1 MDGERYRKY
10 WSIRVPT
17 LARARPTVV
26 LCSPPSSSLHYTTR
40 NTKFNWNIS
49 KKKKEGVKLQ
59 TTKCNWWF
67 VERINERSL
76 ARNKLNVTSFWYLG
90 VGCGGHR
97 QHHQETKDEAAM
109 MAVQRWHDRG
119 GSVRHLMAS
128 IPPVFFFF
136 VISLFHSLTQTAKH
150 TNSLDE
156 KKRQIYFCCLFV
168 CVCRSQ
174 KRGHTRGRAHSLSPL
189 SDAHKLLAI
198 EQNFTDWR
206 ENPRAEEKGR
216 ERDRGWDR
224 SITNNRGTT
233 HAPASWSLSTLCRPC
248 RR

>member
-1 MDGERYRKY
+1 MLPRFGI
-10 WSIRVPT
+10 W
-17 LARARPTVV
+17 AWAVV
-26 LCSPPSSSLHYTTR
+26 ATANTTR
-40 NTKFNWNIS
+40 RPRMRRRWWRCNDDMIVVEVSVIS
-49 KKKKEGVKLQ
+49 WLQ
-59 TTKCNWWF
+59 
-67 VERINERSL
+67 SL
-76 ARNKLNVTSFWYLG
+76 PS
-90 VGCGGHR
+90 
-97 QHHQETKDEAAM
+97 
-109 MAVQRWHDRG
+109 
-119 GSVRHLMAS
+119 
-128 IPPVFFFF
+128 FFFF

-168 CVCRSQ
+168 CVCVQEPKKGTHS
-174 KRGHTRGRAHSLSPL
+174 RARTLSLSPL

-198 EQNFTDWR
+198 EQNLTDWR